1 MVRPKKKLPPP
12 KDHQL
17 TIRFTEELYN
27 VLTSDA
33 EAAGMPRTEYIRQLI
48 TNRKPIVKQ
57 EIVYNDPAL
66 LQVFRNLGRYS
77 ANLNQIARYVNQG
90 GTLTNQMWKD
100 IRECIAEIYNI
111 RDALKEMVGEY
122 RGNH

>member
-48 TNRKPIVKQ
+48 TNRKPVVKQ

-66 LQVFRNLGRYS
+66 LQVFRNLGHYG

-100 IRECIAEIYNI
+100 VRECLAEIYNI
-111 RDALKEMVGEY
+111 RNALKEMVGEY
-122 RGNH
+122 RGDY